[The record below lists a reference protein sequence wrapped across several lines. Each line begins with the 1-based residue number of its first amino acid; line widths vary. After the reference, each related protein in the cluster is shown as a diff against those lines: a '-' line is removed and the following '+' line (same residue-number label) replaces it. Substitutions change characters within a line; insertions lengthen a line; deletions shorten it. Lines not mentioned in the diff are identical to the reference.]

1 MRVTKWTEY
10 GIVLLQRLA
19 LIPPNPESGVPDQAN
34 VRSLAE
40 VAGVPQDFAEQIML
54 KLRAAGIVDSKR
66 GRLGGYV
73 LNVAP
78 SMLSMSTVFNAFE
91 PDTFTVDADTDAR
104 IRPVLVKLQTAIY
117 ACLDGLTLANTTPE
131 M

>member
-19 LIPPNPESGVPDQAN
+19 LIPPNAETGVPDPAN
-34 VRSLAE
+34 VRTLAE
-40 VAGVPQDFAEQIML
+40 PAGIPVDFAEQIML
-54 KLRAAGIVDSKR
+54 KLRAANIVGSKR

-78 SMLSMSTVFNAFE
+78 SMLAMSTIFNAFE
-91 PDTFTVDADTDAR
+91 PDTFTVDAETDAR
-104 IRPVLVKLQTAIY
+104 IRPVMVKLQAAIY
-117 ACLDGLTLANTTPE
+117 ACLDGLTLASTTPSK
-131 M
+131 